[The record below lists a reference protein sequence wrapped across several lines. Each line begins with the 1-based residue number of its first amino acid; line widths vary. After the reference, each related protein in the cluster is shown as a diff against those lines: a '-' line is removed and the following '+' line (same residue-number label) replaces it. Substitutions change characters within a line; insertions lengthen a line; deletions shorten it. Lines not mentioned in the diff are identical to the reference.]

1 MAHSNA
7 SSLAGRRRLSPLR
20 LYVYL
25 VVAVGAAIIAESLFA
40 LIHTPQPAA
49 CLLFGVLAIVAGVFT
64 MKMASVSANVS
75 VTDTFFIAAAML
87 FGAAPATILVAIASA
102 VVSCR
107 RRHGRQRILFNTA
120 APALSMWLGAQ
131 TFFRIAGASPLAQ
144 GSQPVHTV
152 IIPLLC
158 MTAVFFLFN
167 TGLTATAVALDTGA
181 APFAVWRK
189 HFLWLWLNF
198 LAAASVAFCL
208 ILLMQQ
214 VSLAAAAIVIPLLII
229 FHATLRSSYGRL
241 DDAERHLD
249 RMDRLYLSTI
259 ETLAMAIDAKDDVTH
274 NHVRRV
280 QAYAVGLA
288 RELGV
293 GDETMLKA
301 LKAGALLHDT
311 GKLAVPEHILNK
323 PGKLTEAEFETM
335 KLHVDVG
342 ADILSLV
349 DFPYPVV
356 PIVRCHH
363 ESWDGTGY
371 PRGISGEDIPIG
383 ARILSVVDCFDA
395 LTSDRPY
402 RQAMSSEA
410 AFDILRE
417 RRGKMYDPRVVDTF
431 ISIQAKISPAE
442 VSPPHQEDVMLRMS
456 RVKHQS
462 PVEPSPVEPHLPA
475 GGQLS
480 DDGLAFVSLSRL
492 ASGECTVADV
502 LALASTLLRD
512 TAAPSTAVWYILD
525 QDTNALTVAH
535 AAGSAADLFRGLSIP
550 VGSRLSGWVAAHRQP
565 IVNSD
570 PALDL
575 GAQAAVVPLQSCL
588 SVPLVTGASLVGVL
602 TLYSSQPKAFSDDQG
617 RLLQMIAPH
626 VANAMS
632 RARRYEAAGP
642 DVHAPSAEKRA
653 PGGSLRLV
661 ANRVSR

>member
-1 MAHSNA
+1 MTPADA
-7 SSLAGRRRLSPLR
+7 FSSVRRRRLTLGR
-20 LYVYL
+20 YVAL
-25 VVAVGAAIIAESLFA
+25 VAAIGAATIVESLFA
-40 LIHTPQPAA
+40 LGPTPEPAA
-49 CLLFGVLAIVAGVFT
+49 CVLFGLLAIVAGIFT

-75 VTDTFFIAAAML
+75 VSDTFFIASAVL

-102 VVSCR
+102 VVSWR
-107 RRHGRQRILFNTA
+107 RRHGWQRVLFNTA

-131 TFFRIAGASPLAQ
+131 TFYHIATVSPLAQ
-144 GSQPVHTV
+144 GGLAVHTV

-158 MTAVFFLFN
+158 MTAVYFLFN

-181 APFAVWRK
+181 SPVLIWRK

-208 ILLMQQ
+208 ILLLQQ

-288 RELGV
+288 KELGA

-402 RQAMSSEA
+402 RAAMTNEEA
-410 AFDILRE
+410 FEILRA
-417 RRGKMYDPRVVDTF
+417 RRGTMYDPRVVDTF
-431 ISIQAKISPAE
+431 IAIQPKIAPPD
-442 VSPPHQEDVMLRMS
+442 VSPPHQEDVMQRMI
-456 RVKHQS
+456 RVKHQR
-462 PVEPSPVEPHLPA
+462 PAEPSPEPLQLGGAALP
-475 GGQLS
+475 
-480 DDGLAFVSLSRL
+480 DDVLAFVSLSRL
-492 ASGECTVADV
+492 ASGECSVTDV
-502 LALASTLLRD
+502 LALGSTLLRHVVPSA
-512 TAAPSTAVWYILD
+512 TAAWYLVD
-525 QDTNALTVAH
+525 LSADRLVVAH
-535 AAGSAADLFRGLSIP
+535 ASGPAAEVFSGQAIP
-550 VGSRLSGWVAAHRQP
+550 IGSRLSGWVAAHRQP

-570 PALDL
+570 PSLDL
-575 GAQAAVVPLQSCL
+575 GTPTSNSAVLQSCL
-588 SVPLVTGASLVGVL
+588 SVPLVTGESLVGVL
-602 TLYSSQPKAFSDDQG
+602 TLYAAQPKAFTDDQG
-617 RLLQMIAPH
+617 RLVQMIAPH
-626 VANAMS
+626 VASAVS
-632 RARRYEAAGP
+632 RAVRQESTTYHTHPPA
-642 DVHAPSAEKRA
+642 AEKRA
-653 PGGSLRLV
+653 SAGTLRLV
-661 ANRVSR
+661 ADRAR